1 MLVPDKDETKDISGA
16 EVETRPAQFPY
27 LSLDLNKSPE
37 SLKVNVLVLW
47 CFFFIKFVK
56 APFSILIIK

>member
-1 MLVPDKDETKDISGA
+1 MYINLSFIQMLVPDKDETKDISGA

-37 SLKVNVLVLW
+37 SLKVNVLGTLVL
-47 CFFFIKFVK
+47 FFFH
-56 APFSILIIK
+56 

>member
-1 MLVPDKDETKDISGA
+1 MYINLSFIQMLVPDKDETKDISGA

-47 CFFFIKFVK
+47 CFFFFH
-56 APFSILIIK
+56 